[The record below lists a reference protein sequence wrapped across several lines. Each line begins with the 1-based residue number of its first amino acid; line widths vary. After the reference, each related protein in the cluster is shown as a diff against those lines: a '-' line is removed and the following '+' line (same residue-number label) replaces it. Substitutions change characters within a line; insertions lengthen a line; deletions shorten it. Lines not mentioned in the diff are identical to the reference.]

1 MWAFLALFPN
11 TNCMSWVYSR
21 VEPWKSRCLVNCCPT
36 LSSWT
41 VFAPLLFAQYR
52 TILFL
57 HQPCLPLVFSQEVTS
72 WQRAKQIFTSWN
84 NIFSASNILTHKTL
98 PNENSC
104 EIMRD
109 CKRGNFQSF
118 EKRRNRW
125 SHILYVER
133 SELPMEGVKNILAP
147 NLLSPSPG
155 WVVAWQQSFTTIAH
169 ILDFFVSWT
178 IHIHLQGNISAFNN
192 HCNCTMN
199 FSPAWHCKEAAADK
213 GGSTWKIFGLGC
225 RETTMRPVSNM

>member
-11 TNCMSWVYSR
+11 KNCMSWVYSR

-57 HQPCLPLVFSQEVTS
+57 HHPCLPLVFSQEVTS
-72 WQRAKQIFTSWN
+72 LQRVKQFLTSWN
-84 NIFSASNILTHKTL
+84 NIFSASNLLTHKTL

-133 SELPMEGVKNILAP
+133 SELPMVGVIKTFLHRIFCPLLLAELLLD
-147 NLLSPSPG
+147 NNLSPQSPWLYTG
-155 WVVAWQQSFTTIAH
+155 IVHVLHS
-169 ILDFFVSWT
+169 
-178 IHIHLQGNISAFNN
+178 NN
-192 HCNCTMN
+192 Y
-199 FSPAWHCKEAAADK
+199 PA
-213 GGSTWKIFGLGC
+213 
-225 RETTMRPVSNM
+225 